1 MKLEKENEIGVV
13 VETVVLLEIVELMI
27 LVTVKLARQELEIM
41 SAAVEKV
48 TQ

>member
-27 LVTVKLARQELEIM
+27 LVTVKLGRQELEIM